1 MPKSLHSSH
10 NLAIKIV
17 LFDIYDVLGSLPA
30 KSHVN
35 GRVFPGVRGMKKKIT
50 KAIFP
55 VAGLGTRF
63 LPATKSIPKEIMT
76 LVDRPLIQYAID
88 EARAAGI
95 KEFIFVTS
103 RGKSALEDY
112 FDDAPELETALRKG
126 GKDQL
131 LETLK
136 ATNMESGQIAYI
148 RQHRA
153 LGLGHAVWCAR
164 RLIGNEPFAVM
175 LPDDVIAAEKPCLQ
189 QMVEAYE
196 ETGGSMVAA
205 MEVPPEKAQ
214 SYGVLDIKEDRGNIV
229 SVKGMVEKP
238 AAGTAPSNL
247 AVIGRY
253 ILTPKVMQ
261 NLNQIERG
269 AGGELQLT
277 DAIAEELNKGRDVFG
292 FRFRGQRFD
301 CGSKAGFL
309 QATVAF
315 GLARPDLR
323 DEFSNY
329 LDELG
334 AMRHA
339 AQ

>member
-1 MPKSLHSSH
+1 M
-10 NLAIKIV
+10 
-17 LFDIYDVLGSLPA
+17 
-30 KSHVN
+30 
-35 GRVFPGVRGMKKKIT
+35 RKKVT

-63 LPATKSIPKEIMT
+63 LPATKSVPKEIMT
-76 LVDRPLIQYAID
+76 LVDRPLVQYAID

-112 FDDAPELETALRKG
+112 FDHSPVLEQELRKK
-126 GKDQL
+126 GKDDL
-131 LETLK
+131 LEVLK
-136 ATNMESGQIAYI
+136 STNMESGAIAYI

-164 RLIGNEPFAVM
+164 RLIANEPFAVM
-175 LPDDVIAAEKPCLQ
+175 LPDDVIAAETPCLQ

-196 ETGGSMVAA
+196 ETGGNMVAA
-205 MEVPPEKAQ
+205 MEVPPERA
-214 SYGVLDIKEDRGNIV
+214 SAYGVLDVQDDMGSIV

-238 AAGTAPSNL
+238 AADEAPSNL

-253 ILTPKVMQ
+253 ILSPSVLS
-261 NLNQIERG
+261 NLNKMKSG
-269 AGGELQLT
+269 AGGEIQLT
-277 DAIAEELNKGRDVFG
+277 DAIAQDIGSEKGVYG
-292 FRFRGQRFD
+292 YRFRGQRFD

-315 GLARPDLR
+315 ALARDDLR
-323 DEFSNY
+323 EDLSRY
-329 LDELG
+329 LKEVIQFDK
-334 AMRHA
+334 A
-339 AQ
+339 AE